1 MRIAENFLQGI
12 EYSVT
17 NRSRLGNCD
26 CFVKNHPDNA
36 AELRKQ
42 AEATASENEAKSPE
56 HLASLT
62 LEATRQTL
70 HELRVH
76 QIQLEQQNE
85 ELRRTQAELDAARLR
100 YFDLYDLAPVGYVAA
115 NEKGLILEANLTA
128 ASLLG
133 MARGELV
140 RQPISQFIL
149 KEDQDI
155 YYLHCKQLF
164 ETGTGQ
170 ACELQMVKKDGAI
183 FWARME
189 ATVARNTAETP
200 VCHVVLSDI
209 TKRKQSEAALRQSE
223 HQYHELFESS
233 SDALFLIDCAT
244 GLVIEANSMALAL
257 YGYNRQ
263 EVLTKTSAEMSAEPD
278 ETNRRMHEAETK
290 PGQFFFIPERFH
302 RKKDGTVFPVEL
314 TARTLCREGK
324 MILLVSCRDVT
335 ERKRAEVERE
345 KLEAQNR
352 QLQKSES
359 LSRMAGAIAHHFNNQ
374 LQAAMLNLQ
383 LAKDDL
389 PENTGAVK
397 NVTEAMQSV
406 RTAAEVS
413 SLMLTYVGQS
423 AATHEPLDLSEVCRR
438 SMLLLRAVIP
448 SSVIL
453 ETDLRVPGPTISA
466 NANQIQQALTNLLTN
481 ALEAMS
487 DSQGRIRVAVK
498 TVSTAAIATANRF
511 PSDWQPS
518 GPAYACLDVADTGC
532 GIAAGDIEKVFEPF
546 FSKKFIG
553 RGLGLPVVLGIVR
566 AHQGAITVES
576 KPGRGSVFRVFLPLT
591 SEAIPQKPIQVA
603 QGPRAAGVGAVLVV
617 DDEPTLRKA
626 VAFAL
631 KKSGFTVLM
640 AADGVEAVEIFGQRR
655 EEISCV
661 LCDLTMPRMSG
672 WQTLA
677 ALRKLAPDIPV
688 ILSSGYSE
696 SQAMEGDHAER
707 PQAFLSKPYEFK
719 TLVETIVRIMKN
731 PKTSS

>member
-1 MRIAENFLQGI
+1 M
-12 EYSVT
+12 
-17 NRSRLGNCD
+17 
-26 CFVKNHPDNA
+26 KNHPDNA

-42 AEATASENEAKSPE
+42 AEATAGENEAMSPE
-56 HLASLT
+56 HLAPLT
-62 LEATRQTL
+62 PEAARQML

-85 ELRRTQAELDAARLR
+85 ELRRVQAELDAARSR
-100 YFDLYDLAPVGYVAA
+100 YFDLYNLAPVGYIAS

-133 MARGELV
+133 MVRGELV
-140 RQPISQFIL
+140 KQPISQFIL

-170 ACELQMVKKDGAI
+170 ACELQMVKKDRTI

-200 VCHVVLSDI
+200 LCHVVLSDI
-209 TKRKQSEAALRQSE
+209 TERKQSEAALRRSE

-278 ETNRRMHEAETK
+278 ETNQRIQEAETK
-290 PGQFFFIPERFH
+290 PGQVFFIPERFH

-314 TARTLCREGK
+314 SARTLFRDGQ

-335 ERKRAEVERE
+335 ERKRAEAERE

-374 LQAAMLNLQ
+374 LQSVMLNLQ
-383 LAKDDL
+383 MAKDDL
-389 PENTGAVK
+389 PQNTGAAK

-423 AATHEPLDLSEVCRR
+423 AATHEPLDLSEACRR

-448 SSVIL
+448 SSVVL
-453 ETDLRVPGPTISA
+453 KTDLRSSGPTISA
-466 NANQIQQALTNLLTN
+466 NASQIQQALTNLLTN
-481 ALEAMS
+481 ATEALSVS
-487 DSQGRIRVAVK
+487 DSQGSIRVAVK
-498 TVSTAAIATANRF
+498 TVSTVDISTANRF
-511 PSDWQPS
+511 PSDWKPR
-518 GPAYACLDVADTGC
+518 GADYACLEVADTGC

-546 FSKKFIG
+546 FSKKFVG
-553 RGLGLPVVLGIVR
+553 RGLGLPVVLGIVK

-591 SEAIPQKPIQVA
+591 TEAILQKPIQTP
-603 QGPRAAGVGAVLVV
+603 QGQRAAGVGTVLVV
-617 DDEPTLRKA
+617 DDEPALRKA
-626 VAFAL
+626 VGFAL
-631 KKSGFTVLM
+631 KKSGFTVLV
-640 AADGVEAVEIFGQRR
+640 AADGVEAVEIFGQHR

-661 LCDLTMPRMSG
+661 LSDLTMPRMNG

-677 ALRKLAPDIPV
+677 ALRKLAPDFPV

-696 SQAMEGDHAER
+696 AQVMGEDHAER